1 MKNKFLIVIIVL
13 VVVLAL
19 IKIFFLSPKQEQAG
33 GAQNNKKPVALV
45 RVVAVKSANVQNTII
60 LSANI
65 LANEEVNLK
74 PEAGGKIIELLITE
88 GSKVQKGQL
97 LVKTND
103 ANLQA
108 QLKKMIVQQKLA
120 SEKEQRLKQLH
131 AINGVSQDEYDSA
144 LSALNGANADVELL
158 KAQIQDTEIRA
169 PFDGTVGLKNISVG
183 SYVNTT
189 DIIASVQQLNPL
201 KIDFTVPQKNASQV
215 HLGDT
220 VFISIEGN
228 TKKFIGKIYAFDP
241 KIDAGTRSLKVRALI
256 DNSKK
261 EIFPGSYAQV
271 SLVLKSENSVVIPSM
286 AVIPDLRGQKTYV
299 IHNGKADLIFIE
311 TGVRTDSTIEVIKGL
326 NSGDTVV
333 TEGIM
338 GLKPGMQVKIK
349 ETKKN

>member
-1 MKNKFLIVIIVL
+1 MKNKFLVVVIVL

-19 IKIFFLSPKQEQAG
+19 IKIFFLSPKQDQPGAG
-33 GAQNNKKPVALV
+33 QNNKKPVALV
-45 RVVAVKSANVQNTII
+45 KVVTVKNANVQNII
-60 LSANI
+60 LLSATI
-65 LANEEVNLK
+65 LANEEVALK
-74 PEAGGKIIELLITE
+74 PEAGGKIVELSISE

-108 QLKKMIVQQKLA
+108 QYKKMLVQKKLA
-120 SEKEQRLKQLH
+120 AEKEQRLKQLLV
-131 AINGVSQDEYDSA
+131 IKGVSQDEYDSA
-144 LSALNGANADVELL
+144 VSALDAATADVAVLQ
-158 KAQIQDTEIRA
+158 AQIQDTEIRA
-169 PFDGTVGLKNISVG
+169 PFDGTIGLKNVSLG
-183 SYVNTT
+183 SFVSTT
-189 DIIASVQQLNPL
+189 DVIATIQQLNPL

-220 VFISIEGN
+220 VFITIEGS

-241 KIDAGTRSLKVRALI
+241 KIDANSRSLRVRALI
-256 DNSKK
+256 DNSKN

-271 SLVLKSENSVVIPSM
+271 SLVLKSQTSVVIPSM

-299 IHNGKADLIFIE
+299 VHNGQADLVSIE

-326 NSGDTVV
+326 NPGDTVV

-349 ETKKN
+349 GGK

>member
-19 IKIFFLSPKQEQAG
+19 IKIFFLSPKQDLAG
-33 GAQNNKKPVALV
+33 GPQNNKKPIALV
-45 RVVAVKSANVQNTII
+45 RVVTVKSANVQNTII

-120 SEKEQRLKQLH
+120 TEKEQRLKQLLS
-131 AINGVSQDEYDSA
+131 IKGISQDEYDSA
-144 LSALNGANADVELL
+144 LSALNAASADVELL

-169 PFDGTVGLKNISVG
+169 PFDGTVGLKNVSLG
-183 SYVNTT
+183 SYVSPA

-215 HLGDT
+215 HIGDT
-220 VFISIEGN
+220 VFISMEGN
-228 TKKFIGKIYAFDP
+228 AKKIIGKIYAFDP
-241 KIDAGTRSLKVRALI
+241 KIDANSRSLRVRALI
-256 DNSKK
+256 NNSKN

-299 IHNGKADLIFIE
+299 IHNGKADLVFIE

-349 ETKKN
+349 DAKKN

>member
-1 MKNKFLIVIIVL
+1 MIVL
-13 VVVLAL
+13 VIMLAL
-19 IKIFFLSPKQEQAG
+19 IKIFFLSPKHEQGG

-45 RVVAVKSANVQNTII
+45 RAVAVKSANVQNTIT
-60 LSANI
+60 LSANVM
-65 LANEEVNLK
+65 ANEEVNLK

-120 SEKEQRLKQLH
+120 SEKEQRLKQLLS
-131 AINGVSQDEYDSA
+131 IKGVSQDEYDIA
-144 LSALNGANADVELL
+144 LSTLNAANADVELL

-183 SYVNTT
+183 SYVSTS
-189 DIIASVQQLNPL
+189 DVIASIQQLNPL

-215 HLGDT
+215 HVGDT
-220 VFISIEGN
+220 VYVNIEGMS
-228 TKKFIGKIYAFDP
+228 KQFIGKIYAFDP
-241 KIDAGTRSLKVRALI
+241 KIDANSRSLRVRALI
-256 DNSKK
+256 DNSKN

-271 SLVLKSENSVVIPSM
+271 SLSLRSENSVVIPSM

-299 IHNGKADLIFIE
+299 VHNGKADLVLIE
-311 TGVRTDSTIEVIKGL
+311 TGVRTDSTVEVIKGL
-326 NSGDTVV
+326 TSGDTVV
-333 TEGIM
+333 TAGIM
-338 GLKPGMQVKIK
+338 GLKPGMQVKIQNA
-349 ETKKN
+349 KK